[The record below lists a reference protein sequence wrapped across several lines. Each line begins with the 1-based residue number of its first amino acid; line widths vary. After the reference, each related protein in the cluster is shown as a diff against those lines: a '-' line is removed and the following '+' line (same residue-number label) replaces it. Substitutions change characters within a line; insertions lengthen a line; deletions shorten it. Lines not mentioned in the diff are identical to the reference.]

1 LESQFSLDKA
11 PILVSVLSLSV
22 LVLSVVYDFG
32 FLFMLGTNFYEVPTN
47 ITDHVRSSLTWLP
60 MTIILFFAAYILE
73 LLNRRIE
80 GGKTEEE
87 LIQESPSPKFTAWF
101 RESPK
106 YGFIA
111 FAFFIPLSA
120 YFGVDYPIQAW
131 MFSFLFIWLLIHNF
145 LFHHRRIYSKTTK
158 DIYLLTRWLPAL
170 LWFVLCLGAI
180 AGNKVKTGSSKEY
193 LFKLEK
199 TEVRSSLVRS
209 YDKFYLL
216 WNEADEKV
224 EFLNTGKVVSFAPT
238 HKKES
243 EKQTE
248 PAPENDTVD

>member
-1 LESQFSLDKA
+1 
-11 PILVSVLSLSV
+11 
-22 LVLSVVYDFG
+22 
-32 FLFMLGTNFYEVPTN
+32 
-47 ITDHVRSSLTWLP
+47 
-60 MTIILFFAAYILE
+60 
-73 LLNRRIE
+73 
-80 GGKTEEE
+80 
-87 LIQESPSPKFTAWF
+87 
-101 RESPK
+101 
-106 YGFIA
+106 
-111 FAFFIPLSA
+111 
-120 YFGVDYPIQAW
+120 
-131 MFSFLFIWLLIHNF
+131 
-145 LFHHRRIYSKTTK
+145 
-158 DIYLLTRWLPAL
+158 
-170 LWFVLCLGAI
+170 LGAI